1 MINVLLVD
9 DETYVT
15 ESLEATIPWSELGIS
30 EVYRSD
36 SAGDALELLAAHP
49 VDILITDIRM
59 PGMNGLEL
67 IEKASVLYPSLRSIL
82 LTGYGEFE
90 YAKKA
95 IQLGASDYIIKP
107 VDDDDFIK
115 SIKQA
120 VQSIDEEGKQATKY
134 QQLLYQRKSDY
145 TLLRENLLR
154 QLLMGDQIQT
164 ERMIQLL
171 HDYEI
176 KLSYSSMTT
185 MILVH
190 LHEGFMEHDEKT
202 RVLME
207 YAIGNMAEEIFGE
220 TYDVW
225 QGRTPHH
232 CLLILLQPKDQH
244 DIESGESEFL
254 KPKNLRPFIE
264 NFRSSVLT
272 YLRGEVHVIVSR
284 PCMFT
289 QDISETYRRGLN
301 SVYLADR
308 QMESGVVF
316 IEGDNVSIESPSS
329 KAAFEVLYRPPML
342 QQLLERKS
350 WEAASQRLDEVFA
363 IIEKNPVSRE
373 HMYEIYLAIINSFL
387 YITHQTGLRIS
398 ELDAKGLEPH
408 LVERMIHYPPL
419 LKDYTEQILMK
430 FQQAVSAPAEPKS
443 HIVSQVKDMILQ
455 EEGIELT
462 VKMIADRVF
471 LHPVYLSKIFKAET
485 GEGLSEYLIRTR
497 LERALYLLKHTNKKI
512 YEITAELGYQNPQ
525 YFSKLLKKH
534 YGITPNEFREQ

>member
-1 MINVLLVD
+1 MIDVLLVD

-15 ESLEATIPWSELGIS
+15 ESLEATIPWNDLGIGN
-30 EVYRSD
+30 VYRSD
-36 SAGDALELLAAHP
+36 SAGGALELLAAHP
-49 VDILITDIRM
+49 IDILITDIRM

-67 IEKASVLYPSLRSIL
+67 IEKASVLYPGLRSIL

-107 VDDDDFIK
+107 VDDEDFIK
-115 SIKQA
+115 SVKQA

-145 TLLRENLLR
+145 TLLRENLLH
-154 QLLMGDQIQT
+154 QLLMGEQVQAQRT
-164 ERMIQLL
+164 KQLL
-171 HDYEI
+171 QDYEI
-176 KLSYSSMTT
+176 KLSDSSLTT
-185 MILVH
+185 MILIQ
-190 LHEGFMEHDEKT
+190 LHKGFIEHDGKT

-220 TYDVW
+220 TYFVW

-232 CLLILLQPKDQH
+232 CLLMLIQSKDRH
-244 DIESGESEFL
+244 HTESEERKSL
-254 KPKNLRPFIE
+254 EPKHLRPFIDK
-264 NFRSSVLT
+264 FQSSVLT
-272 YLRGEVHVIVSR
+272 YLRGEVRVIVNR
-284 PCMFT
+284 PCMFP
-289 QDISETYRRGLN
+289 QDISGTYRRALN

-316 IEGDNVSIESPSS
+316 IQGDNASIESPSS

-342 QQLLERKS
+342 QQLLERKG

-363 IIEKNPVSRE
+363 VIEKNPVSRE

-387 YITHQTGLRIS
+387 YITHQTGHRIS

-408 LVERMIHYPPL
+408 MVERMIHYPPL
-419 LKDYTEQILMK
+419 LKEYSEQILIK
-430 FQQAVSAPAEPKS
+430 LQQELSAPAEPKS
-443 HIVSQVKDMILQ
+443 HIVSQVKDLISA
-455 EEGIELT
+455 EEGSELT
-462 VKMIADRVF
+462 VKMIADRVY

-485 GEGLSEYLIRTR
+485 GEGLSEYMIRIR

-512 YEITAELGYQNPQ
+512 YEITTELGYQNPQ
-525 YFSKLLKKH
+525 YFSKLFKKH
-534 YGITPNEFREQ
+534 YGVTPNEFREQ

>member
-1 MINVLLVD
+1 MIDVLLVD

-15 ESLEATIPWSELGIS
+15 ESLEATIPWNELGIRK
-30 EVYRSD
+30 VYRSD
-36 SAGDALELLAAHP
+36 SAGDALELLAAHTI
-49 VDILITDIRM
+49 DILITDIRM

-67 IEKASVLYPSLRSIL
+67 IETASVLYPSLRSIL

-107 VDDDDFIK
+107 VDDEDFIK
-115 SIKQA
+115 SVKQA

-145 TLLRENLLR
+145 TLLRENLLQ
-154 QLLMGDQIQT
+154 QLLMGEEIPFQRT
-164 ERMIQLL
+164 KQLL
-171 HDYEI
+171 EDYEI
-176 KLSYSSMTT
+176 KLADSVMTT
-185 MILVH
+185 MILIQ
-190 LHEGFMEHDEKT
+190 LHKGFMELDGKT

-232 CLLILLQPKDQH
+232 CLLILLQPKEKHQT
-244 DIESGESEFL
+244 EGEDMNSL
-254 KPKNLRPFIE
+254 KSKYLRPFIDK
-264 NFRSSVLT
+264 FQSSVLT
-272 YLRGEVHVIVSR
+272 YLRGEVRVIVNR
-284 PCMFT
+284 PCLFP
-289 QDISETYRRGLN
+289 QNISETYRRALN

-308 QMESGVVF
+308 KMESGIVF
-316 IEGDNVSIESPSS
+316 IEGDNTMAESPSS

-342 QQLLERKS
+342 QQLLERKA

-363 IIEKNPVSRE
+363 VIEKNPVSRE

-387 YITHQTGLRIS
+387 YITRQTGHRIS

-408 LVERMIHYPPL
+408 MVERMIHYPPL
-419 LKDYTEQILMK
+419 LKEYAEQILTK
-430 FQQAVSAPAEPKS
+430 FQQALSAPAEPKS
-443 HIVSQVKDMILQ
+443 HIVSQVKDMISA

-462 VKMIADRVF
+462 VKMIADRVY

-485 GEGLSEYLIRTR
+485 GEGLSEYLIRVR

-512 YEITAELGYQNPQ
+512 YEITTELGYQNPQ
-525 YFSKLLKKH
+525 YFSKLFKKH